1 MATPQ
6 RAEAVVNDATTPAEI
21 SSRGWR
27 DVLWR
32 SARAI
37 AAHDMSL
44 AAAGIAFFAVWAFFP
59 AAVVLV
65 VIAANVVGRSH
76 ALWLLSQIRLD
87 LPDAFNA
94 VVTSQLDAIAQ
105 RSRAISVA
113 TIVVAMAISL
123 WGGMRGV
130 HGLIVALNRI
140 YGEEERR
147 PLWRRHVVALLLSL
161 LAGVF
166 LFGALLLIIGL
177 ADAGAVPADTVR
189 PLAPS
194 RWPVLVLALM
204 LLLAV
209 LYRYAPCRQVPK
221 WRWVTWGA
229 VVAGAIWLCASYGLS
244 YYAAHYGSLN
254 PLLGSLGS
262 VVLFLLWC
270 YLSVLALLL
279 GGQINAELERH
290 TVADTSAH

>member
-1 MATPQ
+1 MANPEH
-6 RAEAVVNDATTPAEI
+6 REAVVNDATTPAEI

-27 DVLWR
+27 DILWR
-32 SARAI
+32 SVRAI
-37 AAHDMSL
+37 AEQDISL

-59 AAVVLV
+59 AIVVLV
-65 VIAANVVGRSH
+65 VTMAIVLGRSQV
-76 ALWLLSQIRLD
+76 LWLLSQIRLD

-94 VVTSQLDAIAQ
+94 IVTSQLDAIAQ
-105 RSRAISVA
+105 HSRGISVA
-113 TIVVAMAISL
+113 TIVVAMALSL

-130 HGLIVALNRI
+130 HGLIVALNRV
-140 YGEEERR
+140 YGQEEKR
-147 PLWRRHVVALLLSL
+147 PVWRRHAIALLLCV
-161 LAGVF
+161 LAGTF
-166 LFGALLLIIGL
+166 LFAALLLIVGL
-177 ADAGAVPADTVR
+177 AGSGAISANAVR

-194 RWPVLVLALM
+194 RWPLLVLALM

-209 LYRYAPCRQVPK
+209 LYRYAPCREVPK

-229 VVAGAIWLCASYGLS
+229 VVAGAIWLVASYALS

-262 VVLFLLWC
+262 VVLFLFWC

-279 GGQINAELERH
+279 GAKINAELERH